1 MWNVNMCIIG
11 KNLQTWCK
19 LDNKKSELMKL
30 ISNKLT
36 NPKAKELKKIVN
48 TWFYEN

>member
-1 MWNVNMCIIG
+1 
-11 KNLQTWCK
+11 
-19 LDNKKSELMKL
+19 MKL

-36 NPKAKELKKIVN
+36 NPKAKELKKLVTSQN